1 MRVVTPPNLEVGVRY
16 RIHRN
21 ADGADHSRDHLGRF
35 INHTVHGAR
44 FNDLILFNREGHAHL
59 PQRYRNPG
67 PRPFS
72 HGAHTFYVSG
82 ESLVD
87 EFKKRQ
93 TKDVLNGEAPTR
105 SKGISI
111 GSPGVGT
118 AFVGQ
123 GKTRRSTRRRARSR
137 RR

>member
-1 MRVVTPPNLEVGVRY
+1 MRIVLPDNLEVGVRY

-21 ADGADHSRDHLGRF
+21 VDGPDHTRDHLGRF
-35 INHTVHGAR
+35 VNHSTYGPR

-72 HGAHTFYVSG
+72 RVAHTFYVSG

-87 EFKKRQ
+87 ENATRQ
-93 TKDVLNGEAPTR
+93 VLNGEAATL
-105 SKGISI
+105 SNGLSL
-111 GSPGVGT
+111 GFPGLGT
-118 AFVGQ
+118 AYVGR

>member
-1 MRVVTPPNLEVGVRY
+1 MRIVAPDNLEVGIRY

-35 INHTVHGAR
+35 VNHSSYGPR
-44 FNDLILFNREGHAHL
+44 FNDFILFNREGHAHL

-72 HGAHTFYVSG
+72 RVAHTFYVSG

-87 EFKKRQ
+87 EKVTRQ
-93 TKDVLNGEAPTR
+93 VLNGEASTQ
-105 SKGISI
+105 SKGIPF
-111 GSPGVGT
+111 GFPGLGT
-118 AFVGQ
+118 AYVGH

>member
-1 MRVVTPPNLEVGVRY
+1 MRIVTPDDLEVGARY

-35 INHTVHGAR
+35 VNHSQYGPR

-59 PQRYRNPG
+59 PQRYRNAG

-72 HGAHTFYVSG
+72 RVAHTFYVSG
-82 ESLVD
+82 ELLVD
-87 EFKKRQ
+87 EKVTKK
-93 TKDVLNGEAPTR
+93 VLNGEAPTR
-105 SKGISI
+105 SKGLSL
-111 GSPGVGT
+111 GLPGLGT
-118 AFVGQ
+118 AYVGH
-123 GKTRRSTRRRARSR
+123 GKTRRSTRRRVRSR